1 MSPPDVG
8 RGRKMPLA
16 RLGPVGG
23 NVLVQLHFDGNETSL
38 QEYNCLSLEIKD
50 RKKASFPSRY
60 NTAHRTSEIKLKS
73 NEILLIASLSPGGSW
88 ALVKSPLV
96 EVPWDHEGR
105 QYLDIFFSL

>member
-38 QEYNCLSLEIKD
+38 QEYNCFEFRNQREEKSIV
-50 RKKASFPSRY
+50 SFEVQHGSQDFKRL
-60 NTAHRTSEIKLKS
+60 NLNLMKS
-73 NEILLIASLSPGGSW
+73 CS
-88 ALVKSPLV
+88 
-96 EVPWDHEGR
+96 
-105 QYLDIFFSL
+105 

>member
-8 RGRKMPLA
+8 RGRKVPLA

-38 QEYNCLSLEIKD
+38 QEYNCFEF
-50 RKKASFPSRY
+50 RNQRGKK
-60 NTAHRTSEIKLKS
+60 HRFLRGTTRLTGLQEIKLKS

-88 ALVKSPLV
+88 ALVKSPLG
-96 EVPWDHEGR
+96 EVPRDHERG
-105 QYLDIFFSL
+105 